1 MNNKLLIK
9 MVTDRR
15 LRQLTATNKSFD
27 NLSGEGLSHKVAPR
41 TNREI
46 SLLLHL
52 ASVIVLV
59 VLYILPGSAFC
70 QGKIDYGNNKST
82 GKYYKVRGINIYTE
96 QYGIGKPLL
105 LIHGNGG
112 SIKSMAGII
121 PYFSTR
127 YKVIAADSRAQGKST
142 DNGDSLSFEMMAD
155 DEADLLDQMHIDSAY
170 VIGWSDGGI
179 VALVLAMRH
188 PSKVIKLASTG
199 ANLWP
204 DSTALLPSL
213 WKDEKKY
220 YDSLHTKIWATPK
233 EKNDWKIF
241 MLDWLQPNI
250 PLTALHDIH
259 CPSLIISG
267 DHDLIVLDHTVKIYQ
282 NIPNA
287 YLWILPDSGHA
298 TLIEHTDEFDKKVN
312 EFFETPFHKR

>member
-1 MNNKLLIK
+1 MNNGSLIK
-9 MVTDRR
+9 TITGSW
-15 LRQLTATNKSFD
+15 QKPLTATNKTLD
-27 NLSGEGLSHKVAPR
+27 HLSGEELMHEVAR
-41 TNREI
+41 DRNHGI
-46 SLLLHL
+46 YLLGHL
-52 ASVIVLV
+52 TSMIVLV
-59 VLYILPGSAFC
+59 ILYMLPCSAFC
-70 QGKIDYGNNKST
+70 QGKIDYGNNESA

-96 QYGIGKPLL
+96 QYGSGKPLL
-105 LIHGNGG
+105 LIHGNSG
-112 SIKSMAGII
+112 SIKSMASII
-121 PYFSTR
+121 PYFSRR
-127 YKVIAADSRAQGKST
+127 YRVIAADSRAQGKST

-155 DEADLLDQMHIDSAY
+155 DDAALLDQMHIDSAY

-179 VALVLAMRH
+179 VALLLAMRH

-204 DSTALLPSL
+204 DSTALVPST
-213 WKDEKKY
+213 WKEEKNY
-220 YDSLHTKIWATPK
+220 YDSLHTKIWATAK

-259 CPSLIISG
+259 CPALIISG
-267 DHDLIVLDHTVKIYQ
+267 DHDLIVLDHTVKIFQ

-287 YLWILPDSGHA
+287 YLWIVPDSGHG

>member
-1 MNNKLLIK
+1 MH
-9 MVTDRR
+9 
-15 LRQLTATNKSFD
+15 KSFF
-27 NLSGEGLSHKVAPR
+27 LFVLFI
-41 TNREI
+41 I
-46 SLLLHL
+46 SNSSL
-52 ASVIVLV
+52 
-59 VLYILPGSAFC
+59 C
-70 QGKIDYGNNKST
+70 QRKIDYGNNKIA

-96 QYGIGKPLL
+96 EYGSGKPLL
-105 LIHGNGG
+105 MIHGNGG
-112 SIKSMAGII
+112 SISSMACII
-121 PYFSTR
+121 PYFSR
-127 YKVIAADSRAQGKST
+127 HYKVIAVDSRAQGKST
-142 DNGDSLSFEMMAD
+142 DPSDSLSFEMMAD
-155 DEADLLDQMHIDSAY
+155 DDAELLNQMHIDSAY

-220 YDSLHTKIWATPK
+220 YDSLHLKIWTSPK

-241 MLDWLQPNI
+241 MLDWDQPNI
-250 PLTALHDIH
+250 PLTALGNIH

-267 DHDLIVLDHTVKIYQ
+267 DHDVINLEHTVKIYQ
-282 NIPNA
+282 HIPNA
-287 YLWILPDSGHA
+287 YLWILPDSGHG

-312 EFFETPFHKR
+312 DFFQTSFNRR